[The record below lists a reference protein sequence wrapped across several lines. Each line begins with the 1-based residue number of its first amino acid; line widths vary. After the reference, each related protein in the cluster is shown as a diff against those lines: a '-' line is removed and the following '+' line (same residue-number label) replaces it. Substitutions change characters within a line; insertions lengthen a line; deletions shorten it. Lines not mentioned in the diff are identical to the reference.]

1 MQISVLSHLNMY
13 AGRKAWFSNSVQQDI
28 CSLWEAEG
36 GVITNHYHAEYLFS
50 SDASHPDTQRIYKS
64 KDYVESKATVFHT
77 SFLQSN
83 AQSKNMASL
92 GHFILPPFCL
102 QEEIRRK
109 IGNFFWEQENGP
121 SVQQD
126 ICNNEEPTC
135 INTENQQ
142 RNAQTDNGKQIH
154 YSDTT
159 EDTTEEVTFYT
170 LQNYPVN
177 NMLTDYISIEEMKKF
192 SWDLHDFTPNT
203 ADYSAFC
210 VQDEHK
216 KNILSKK

>member
-1 MQISVLSHLNMY
+1 MVLQQCATGYMQ
-13 AGRKAWFSNSVQQDI
+13 
-28 CSLWEAEG
+28 SLG
-36 GVITNHYHAEYLFS
+36 
-50 SDASHPDTQRIYKS
+50 IYKS

-121 SVQQD
+121 SVQQASVLYLEQEGHTGGSWLD